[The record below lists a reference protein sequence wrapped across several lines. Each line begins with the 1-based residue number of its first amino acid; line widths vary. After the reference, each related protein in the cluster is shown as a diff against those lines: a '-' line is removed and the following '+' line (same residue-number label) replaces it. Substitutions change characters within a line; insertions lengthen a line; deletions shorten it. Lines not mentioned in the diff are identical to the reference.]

1 MREYREKRE
10 QKLERRAAR
19 REGRAPPVSVKEE
32 EDDGKRRGHAI
43 RTDPGRRR
51 VMERTATDRVS
62 EKAMSYEE
70 EAERLQKELDE
81 KGVSEGSLAKRLE
94 GLKTV

>member
-10 QKLERRAAR
+10 RKLERRAAR
-19 REGRAPPVSVKEE
+19 REGRAPPVPVKEE

-51 VMERTATDRVS
+51 VMEPTVTDRVS
-62 EKAMSYEE
+62 EKAVSNEE

-81 KGVSEGSLAKRLE
+81 KGVSEGDLAKRLE
-94 GLKTV
+94 GLKVV